1 MFRAERRRGRWDALG
16 GEGLTGLASRRSFWL
31 LLAAV
36 LGLSDGRLGRRA
48 ALRGLVAMIGPTLL
62 SRFPGNA
69 AQRSAYRPATP
80 EAATAF
86 AFAVGSA
93 QEYPVAG
100 AVLLPLAAS
109 VVAARTKVGRR
120 PIAASE
126 ALTGAALGVAFG
138 LATRRLWPVAPRRP
152 AEVRRV
158 WSVLSAEPMP
168 EGEGMVLIV
177 NPSSGPAWS
186 SDPTDALREGLPRA
200 EIVRLDED
208 TTLEKALAAVE
219 GARALGVAGGDGTV
233 NAVAEAA
240 LRHNVPLLVVPS
252 GTLNHFARDLG
263 VESVEEAIE
272 AVRSGEL
279 VAVDVGM
286 IDGSPFLN
294 TASFG
299 SYAALVDARE
309 SLEERIGKWP
319 AVLVALVRVLWRGQP
334 VAAEIDG
341 RRVKVWLIF
350 IGNCRYQPEGLAPG
364 WRERL
369 DDGLLDVRLVD
380 GSSPFSR
387 ARLLL
392 AVFTGRL
399 ARCPVYARSVV
410 TSLRIH
416 SLEGPLR
423 LARDGETFDGGTD
436 VIVRKHPTRLRVFR
450 PSTD

>member
-1 MFRAERRRGRWDALG
+1 
-16 GEGLTGLASRRSFWL
+16 
-31 LLAAV
+31 
-36 LGLSDGRLGRRA
+36 
-48 ALRGLVAMIGPTLL
+48 
-62 SRFPGNA
+62 
-69 AQRSAYRPATP
+69 
-80 EAATAF
+80 
-86 AFAVGSA
+86 
-93 QEYPVAG
+93 
-100 AVLLPLAAS
+100 
-109 VVAARTKVGRR
+109 
-120 PIAASE
+120 
-126 ALTGAALGVAFG
+126 
-138 LATRRLWPVAPRRP
+138 
-152 AEVRRV
+152 
-158 WSVLSAEPMP
+158 
-168 EGEGMVLIV
+168 
-177 NPSSGPAWS
+177 
-186 SDPTDALREGLPRA
+186 
-200 EIVRLDED
+200 
-208 TTLEKALAAVE
+208 
-219 GARALGVAGGDGTV
+219 LGVAGGDGTV

-240 LRHNVPLLVVPS
+240 LRHNLPLLVVPS

-309 SLEERIGKWP
+309 KLEERIGKWP
-319 AVLVALVRVLWRGQP
+319 AVLVALVGVLWRGQP

-341 RRVKVWLIF
+341 RRVKVWMFF

-364 WRERL
+364 WREQL

-392 AVFTGRL
+392 AVLTGRL
-399 ARCPVYARSVV
+399 ARCPVYARTVV

-416 SLEGPLR
+416 SQEGPLR

>member
-1 MFRAERRRGRWDALG
+1 MFRAERSRARWNALG
-16 GEGLTGLASRRSFWL
+16 VDGLSGLAWHRSFWL

-48 ALRGLVAMIGPTLL
+48 ALRGLVAMMGPAFL
-62 SRFPGNA
+62 SRGARNA
-69 AQRSAYRPATP
+69 GERPAYRAVAP

-93 QEYPVAG
+93 QEHPAAG

-120 PIAASE
+120 PVAVSE

-158 WSVLSAEPMP
+158 WSVVSAEPMP

-208 TTLEKALAAVE
+208 TTLEKALAGVE

-240 LRHNVPLLVVPS
+240 LRHNLPLLVVPS

-263 VESVEEAIE
+263 VESVEESIE
-272 AVRSGEL
+272 SVRSGEL
-279 VAVDVGM
+279 VAVDVGV

-319 AVLVALVRVLWRGQP
+319 AMLIALVRVLWRGQP
-334 VAAEIDG
+334 VRAEIDG
-341 RRVKVWLIF
+341 RRVKVWMIF

-364 WRERL
+364 WREQL

-387 ARLLL
+387 TRLLL
-392 AVFTGRL
+392 AVLAGRL
-399 ARCPVYARSVV
+399 ARCPVYHRAVV
-410 TSLRIH
+410 TSLRVH
-416 SLEGPLR
+416 SQEGPLR

-450 PSTD
+450 PSTE